1 MSTPPIN
8 KEVFPVVEMFSS
20 IQGEGVF
27 SGKPA
32 EFIRLGGCNL
42 ACPFCD
48 EPLHKQKN
56 LWRYYSADEIA
67 SLISSSAGLIVI
79 TGGEPTLY
87 DCNPLI
93 EALWT
98 NGKAVQ
104 VETNGL
110 NLLNARNADVISISP
125 KQANWRCSYNA
136 GPGQNLEL
144 KVPYPYFSDDET
156 LALIAEGKRA
166 EMLIWLTP
174 INNELSINTENV
186 EKTIAF
192 IKQHSLEREVRLN
205 TQVHKVLGVR

>member
-1 MSTPPIN
+1 MSASSVN

-56 LWRYYSADEIA
+56 LWQYRTIDEIA

-98 NGKAVQ
+98 NGKSIQ

-110 NLLNARNADVISISP
+110 NLLNVRNADVVSISP
-125 KQANWRCSYNA
+125 KQANWRCSYNP
-136 GPGQNLEL
+136 GPDQNLEL
-144 KVPYPYFSDDET
+144 KIPYPYFSEDET
-156 LALIAEGKRA
+156 LALVAEGKRA

-174 INNELSINTENV
+174 INDELSINIENV
-186 EKTIAF
+186 NKTITF
-192 IKQHSLEREVRLN
+192 IKKHGLAREVRLN
-205 TQVHKVLGVR
+205 TQVHKILGVR